1 MKNIKLLS
9 ILALIAAG
17 FAACN
22 LDNVNPQ
29 QPPPTTTTPGKPVDT
44 SKTVITNTSV
54 VGNWNL
60 VSDTLSYAGTYA
72 MYRGVPN
79 DHYIFTKYGN
89 LYINVAL
96 NKYVDTAVYSIS
108 TTNKLQ
114 WVNTYTSANGVAT
127 TTQSSSAPFDITSVD
142 AHNLVLT
149 CNQSTVNGTRYEVII
164 LNK

>member
-17 FAACN
+17 FVACN

-29 QPPPTTTTPGKPVDT
+29 QQPPTTTTTTTPVDT
-44 SKTVITNTSV
+44 SKTVVANASL

-60 VSDTLSYAGTYA
+60 VSDTLSYAGSYVK
-72 MYRGVPN
+72 YNGVPN

-108 TTNKLQ
+108 AINKLQ

-149 CNQSTVNGTRYEVII
+149 CNQSTVNGTRYEVIT